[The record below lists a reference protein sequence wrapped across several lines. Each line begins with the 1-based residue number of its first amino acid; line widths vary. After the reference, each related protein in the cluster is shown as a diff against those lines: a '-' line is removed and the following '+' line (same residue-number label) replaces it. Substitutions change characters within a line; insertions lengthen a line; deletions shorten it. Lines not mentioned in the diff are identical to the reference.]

1 MRHRLGARHDAVVIT
16 QSALRPTG
24 ASSHAARRPSVVPTV
39 LRLLAAPIVGGAMGV
54 VLGYWCQ
61 RVAGTGGVAGTL
73 AELGAPWI
81 LAAFVAG
88 ALPMIAADRRPRAQP
103 GAGVVG
109 ALAGATSLVVATVV
123 YYGPARTGRLDV
135 PDARGITAM
144 WAVVGIAVGVVIGAA
159 GALWRSAP
167 NAAQAVGCL
176 VVAGTAVAAE
186 AYYLLDT
193 GDTGARSVLVVLAAV
208 GIGLPLLAGRRWAAP
223 VGMVLVAMLAVP
235 GSLVAEVVWRG
246 SAEGVALLQR
256 R

>member
-1 MRHRLGARHDAVVIT
+1 M
-16 QSALRPTG
+16 
-24 ASSHAARRPSVVPTV
+24 
-39 LRLLAAPIVGGAMGV
+39 
-54 VLGYWCQ
+54 
-61 RVAGTGGVAGTL
+61 AGTGGVAGTL

-88 ALPMIAADRRPRAQP
+88 ALPMIAADRRPRAQL

-135 PDARGITAM
+135 PDARGVTAM
-144 WAVVGIAVGVVIGAA
+144 WAIVGIAVGVVIGAA

-186 AYYLLDT
+186 AYYLLDA

-223 VGMVLVAMLAVP
+223 VGMVLVAVLAVP
-235 GSLVAEVVWRG
+235 GSLLAEVVWRG

>member
-1 MRHRLGARHDAVVIT
+1 MIT
-16 QSALRPTG
+16 QPALRPTG
-24 ASSHAARRPSVVPTV
+24 VVSHAARRPSVVPTL
-39 LRLLAAPIVGGAMGV
+39 LRLLAAPVVGGAVGV

-61 RVAGTGGVAGTL
+61 RVAGTGGAAGTL

-88 ALPMIAADRRPRAQP
+88 ALPMIAADRRPRAQF
-103 GAGVVG
+103 GAGLVG
-109 ALAGATSLVVATVV
+109 ALAGATSLVIATVV

-135 PDARGITAM
+135 PDARGVTAM
-144 WAVVGIAVGVVIGAA
+144 WAIVGIAVGVVIGAA

-167 NAAQAVGCL
+167 NALQAVGCL

-186 AYYLLDT
+186 AYYLR
-193 GDTGARSVLVVLAAV
+193 DTGARSVLVVLAAV

-223 VGMVLVAMLAVP
+223 VGMVLVAVLAAP
-235 GSLVAEVVWRG
+235 GSLLAEVVWRG